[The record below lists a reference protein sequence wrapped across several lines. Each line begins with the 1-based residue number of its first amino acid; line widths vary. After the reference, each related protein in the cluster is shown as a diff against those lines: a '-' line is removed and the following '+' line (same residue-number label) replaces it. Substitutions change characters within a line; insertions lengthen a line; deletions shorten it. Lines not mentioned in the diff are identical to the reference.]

1 MPSQLGR
8 QYRPPVLN
16 ANDAYLSQPLV
27 DPSTCFAELP
37 AGCSAA
43 RQKKAFAAEA
53 AVVSKTQKVE
63 RVGPAI
69 GSPGVLTIETDKT
82 DRPGLL
88 WVKTQSELRKAFK
101 KHPCKGMGAVLILHH
116 ADKVIRITHQT
127 AVSTNV
133 ALDSFDKPQVQYI
146 M

>member
-1 MPSQLGR
+1 MFCGQ
-8 QYRPPVLN
+8 
-16 ANDAYLSQPLV
+16 
-27 DPSTCFAELP
+27 AE
-37 AGCSAA
+37 
-43 RQKKAFAAEA
+43 KAFAAEA

-101 KHPCKGMGAVLILHH
+101 KHPCKGMGDVLILNHE
-116 ADKVIRITHQT
+116 DKGIRITHQT

-133 ALDSFDKPQVQYI
+133 ALCPFGGPEKKLNFSGSVLVLGVGDIISLGRVPVVPGHPNGRVSG
-146 M
+146 